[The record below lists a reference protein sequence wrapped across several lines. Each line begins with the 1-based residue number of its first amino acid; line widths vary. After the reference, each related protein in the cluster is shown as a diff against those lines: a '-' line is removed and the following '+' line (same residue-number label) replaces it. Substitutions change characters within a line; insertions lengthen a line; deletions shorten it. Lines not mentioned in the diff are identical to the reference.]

1 MCLSVN
7 AGGGGFTIKIA
18 QRRGE
23 RGGIVANERL
33 LPERHGRI
41 PDRDAERGERFLVR
55 RDGDGT
61 LAEVSLL
68 RFGRDGE
75 SFTSV

>member
-7 AGGGGFTIKIA
+7 AGGGGFTVKIA
-18 QRRGE
+18 QRRGK

-55 RDGDGT
+55 T
-61 LAEVSLL
+61 LPEGSAFYEL
-68 RFGRDGE
+68 R
-75 SFTSV
+75 SVEFS